1 MASYFDCHAHINSPS
16 FSKEAISDL
25 VKKAQEKN
33 VKGII
38 SVTETYEDC
47 LDVLNVVMQYP
58 NIILPGLGLH
68 PIQPL
73 VDENGQRLDKGGR
86 SSTLDEVYPILDL
99 IKEHKDE
106 IVCIGEVGLDYS
118 PQFLKNVEEEKE
130 IQKQIFQKQ
139 IELANEY
146 NIPLNVH
153 SRSAGHYAIETLI
166 SKNAKNV
173 LLHAFDGKPG
183 YALKGLQAGYYFSIP
198 PSIRRSPQKQKL
210 VKNLPLDRI
219 ILETDSP
226 ALSPEKNTINE
237 SSNVVISCE
246 EIAKIKGISV
256 EEVARIT
263 NENAIK
269 LFPKL
274 KNLI

>member
-1 MASYFDCHAHINSPS
+1 
-16 FSKEAISDL
+16 
-25 VKKAQEKN
+25 
-33 VKGII
+33 
-38 SVTETYEDC
+38 
-47 LDVLNVVMQYP
+47 
-58 NIILPGLGLH
+58 
-68 PIQPL
+68 
-73 VDENGQRLDKGGR
+73 
-86 SSTLDEVYPILDL
+86 
-99 IKEHKDE
+99 
-106 IVCIGEVGLDYS
+106 
-118 PQFLKNVEEEKE
+118 
-130 IQKQIFQKQ
+130 
-139 IELANEY
+139 
-146 NIPLNVH
+146 LNVH

-166 SKNAKNV
+166 SKNARNV

-246 EIAKIKGISV
+246 EIAKIKGVSV

-263 NENAIK
+263 NENALK

-274 KNLI
+274 KTLI

>member
-1 MASYFDCHAHINSPS
+1 MITYFDCHAHINSPS
-16 FSKEAISDL
+16 FSKEAISNL
-25 VKKAQEKN
+25 IKKAQEKHI
-33 VKGII
+33 KGII

-47 LDVLNVVMQYP
+47 IDVLNVAKQYP
-58 NIILPGLGLH
+58 NILLPGLGLH

-73 VDENGQRLDKGGR
+73 IDENGKRLDKGGR

-99 IKEHKDE
+99 IKKHKEE

-118 PQFLKNVEEEKE
+118 PQFLKNVEEEKK
-130 IQKQIFQKQ
+130 IQKEIFEKQ
-139 IELANEY
+139 IDLANEY

-166 SKNAKNV
+166 NKNAKNV
-173 LLHAFDGKPG
+173 LLHAFDGKSG
-183 YALKGLQAGYYFSIP
+183 YVLKGLEAGYYFSIP
-198 PSIRRSPQKQKL
+198 PSIKRSPQKQKL
-210 VKNLPLDRI
+210 VKILPLDRI

-226 ALSPEKNTINE
+226 ALSHEKGAINE
-237 SSNVVISCE
+237 SSNVIISCE

-256 EEVARIT
+256 EDVMKIT
-263 NENAIK
+263 YENSLK

-274 KNLI
+274 KSLI

>member
-1 MASYFDCHAHINSPS
+1 MSIYFDCHAHINSPS
-16 FSKEAISDL
+16 FSKEAISVL
-25 VKKAQEKN
+25 IKKAQEKN

-38 SVTETYEDC
+38 SVAETYEDC
-47 LDVLNVVMQYP
+47 LDVLNVTKQYP
-58 NIILPGLGLH
+58 TIILPGLGLH

-86 SSTLDEVYPILDL
+86 SSSLEEVYPVLEL

-106 IVCIGEVGLDYS
+106 LACIGEVGLDFS

-130 IQKQIFQKQ
+130 IQKQIFEKQ
-139 IELANEY
+139 IELANEF
-146 NIPLNVH
+146 NLPLNVH
-153 SRSAGHYAIETLI
+153 SRSAGHYAIETLVG
-166 SKNAKNV
+166 KNAKNV

-198 PSIRRSPQKQKL
+198 PSIKRSLQKQKL
-210 VKNLPLDRI
+210 VKTVPLDRI

-237 SSNVVISCE
+237 PSNILISCE
-246 EIAKIKGISV
+246 EIAKIKGVSV

-263 NENAIK
+263 TENAIK

-274 KNLI
+274 KNLM

>member
-1 MASYFDCHAHINSPS
+1 MASFFDCHAHINSPS
-16 FSKEAISDL
+16 FSKEDIEIIIKNAEE
-25 VKKAQEKN
+25 KK

-47 LDVLNVVMQYP
+47 LDVLDVAKKYS
-58 NIILPGLGLH
+58 IIIPGIGLH

-73 VDENGQRLDKGGR
+73 VDENGQRLSKGGR
-86 SSTLDEVYPILDL
+86 TSTLEEVYPVLEL
-99 IKEHKDE
+99 IKKYKDE
-106 IVCIGEVGLDYS
+106 IACIGEVGLDFS
-118 PQFLKNVEEEKE
+118 PQFLNKVEEEKE
-130 IQKQIFQKQ
+130 IQKQIFEKQ
-139 IELANEY
+139 IELANEF

-166 SKNAKNV
+166 EKNAKNV

-183 YALKGLQAGYYFSIP
+183 YALKGIQAGYYFSIP

-210 VKNLPLDRI
+210 VKILPLDRI

-226 ALSPEKNTINE
+226 ALSPEKDTINE
-237 SSNVVISCE
+237 PCNVAISCE

-256 EEVARIT
+256 EEVSKIT
-263 NENAIK
+263 TENALK

-274 KNLI
+274 KELM